1 MSDPDL
7 LSRRM
12 LNGLRQR
19 PPAEDDTAG
28 TIEYLNGPAADAA
41 AEVGWLVSEVRGL
54 HGRVNL
60 LIGLMISG
68 GVLIVGILVQIAI
81 RLGTI
86 IAAAAE

>member
-1 MSDPDL
+1 M
-7 LSRRM
+7 
-12 LNGLRQR
+12 
-19 PPAEDDTAG
+19 
-28 TIEYLNGPAADAA
+28 
-41 AEVGWLVSEVRGL
+41 GWLVSEVRGL

-86 IAAAAE
+86 ISPAAD